1 MSMKVDKSFEL
12 SMMSPL
18 KITMML
24 LVVLY
29 HSCVMWAG
37 EGWFD
42 KPAVQCVQLGI
53 LAIWLNTFHVAAF
66 VFASG
71 YLYSYLRRETG
82 HYGTIVSVL
91 TKKAKRLLL
100 PYAAISILWAA
111 PIYALFFGSDDLI
124 WKFAFAASPS
134 QLWFLPMLYWCFVV
148 LELVRV
154 LLPDLVERPLKL
166 LLYAVGIS
174 FVAPIVSAL
183 VGNILQLASAFQY
196 LPVFCAGYAFRA
208 GETRRFWSK
217 GPAFWIIVDLVLFF
231 VWSNVECAEGFAPSI
246 ISNIILLPLRLAG
259 CAVALSVLGTLNL
272 FIKTG
277 FRNWRMRNRVV
288 KILESDSLGVYLFH
302 QQIIFFVLSK
312 LNIPSAPPMV
322 VATACFFISMTISIG
337 LSEVL
342 SLSKRTKWIVGKG

>member
-1 MSMKVDKSFEL
+1 MKVDKSFEL

-42 KPAVQCVQLGI
+42 KPAVQCVQLGM
-53 LAIWLNTFHVAAF
+53 LASWLNTFHVAAF

-100 PYAAISILWAA
+100 PYAAISVLWAA

-134 QLWFLPMLYWCFVV
+134 QLWFLPMLYWCFVI

-154 LLPDLVERPLKL
+154 LFPGLVERPLKL

-174 FVAPIVSAL
+174 LVAPIVSAL
-183 VGNILQLASAFQY
+183 VGNILQLTSAFQY
-196 LPVFCAGYAFRA
+196 LPVFLCRLCFQGWRNKAFLV
-208 GETRRFWSK
+208 K
-217 GPAFWIIVDLVLFF
+217 GPRFLDYHRFGSICCL
-231 VWSNVECAEGFAPSI
+231 VECRMCRGPRSVYHFKYYPFAAS
-246 ISNIILLPLRLAG
+246 AG
-259 CAVALSVLGTLNL
+259 GMCHGA
-272 FIKTG
+272 FC
-277 FRNWRMRNRVV
+277 FRH
-288 KILESDSLGVYLFH
+288 IGPFH
-302 QQIIFFVLSK
+302 QERL
-312 LNIPSAPPMV
+312 
-322 VATACFFISMTISIG
+322 
-337 LSEVL
+337 
-342 SLSKRTKWIVGKG
+342 